1 MSFIFSKIRTKEEKN
16 WPCFREPFT
25 SNLCLFFFFFLLPL
39 SAVLSTSA
47 CLFLHFVLPCLHFCP
62 ASRLSGCLFFSSLLT
77 LSTSLVFL
85 SAAAAFFLYV
95 RHQVKPHTPTC
106 TTPPV
111 SRDPFVT
118 RASVS
123 IPILLSG
130 VRRSWPSLLLHIAL
144 RAELHNGSTLARLH
158 TRLHVHTHTQRRART
173 CTAAQEHIR
182 WPQLQGGAHAHTGA
196 RRCW

>member
-1 MSFIFSKIRTKEEKN
+1 MSVF
-16 WPCFREPFT
+16 
-25 SNLCLFFFFFLLPL
+25 
-39 SAVLSTSA
+39 
-47 CLFLHFVLPCLHFCP
+47 
-62 ASRLSGCLFFSSLLT
+62 LFFSSSSFCCFVHFCLFIPPLCAT
-77 LSTSLVFL
+77 LSSLLSCQTSFWLSVFFLPPHTDNFSAL
-85 SAAAAFFLYV
+85 SQCSSCLFFLYV

-130 VRRSWPSLLLHIAL
+130 VRRSWPSLLLQIAL

-158 TRLHVHTHTQRRART
+158 KRLHVHTHTKTSTDMHSCA
-173 CTAAQEHIR
+173 
-182 WPQLQGGAHAHTGA
+182 GAL
-196 RRCW
+196 

>member
-1 MSFIFSKIRTKEEKN
+1 MSVF
-16 WPCFREPFT
+16 
-25 SNLCLFFFFFLLPL
+25 
-39 SAVLSTSA
+39 
-47 CLFLHFVLPCLHFCP
+47 
-62 ASRLSGCLFFSSLLT
+62 LFFSSSSFCCFVHFCLFIPPLCAT
-77 LSTSLVFL
+77 LSSLL
-85 SAAAAFFLYV
+85 SCQSSFRLSVFFLPPHTV
-95 RHQVKPHTPTC
+95 HFSGLSQCSSCLFFICQAPGQATHTPTC

-158 TRLHVHTHTQRRART
+158 TRLHVHTHTKTSTDMHSCAGALKVATTTGRCT
-173 CTAAQEHIR
+173 CTHWSKAVLVNEK
-182 WPQLQGGAHAHTGA
+182 
-196 RRCW
+196 

>member
-1 MSFIFSKIRTKEEKN
+1 MSIF
-16 WPCFREPFT
+16 
-25 SNLCLFFFFFLLPL
+25 LFFLLPL

-47 CLFLHFVLPCLHFCP
+47 CLFLHFVLPCLHFFP
-62 ASRLSGCLFFSSLLT
+62 ASRLSVCLFFSSLLT
-77 LSTSLVFL
+77 LTTSLLFL
-85 SAAAAFFLYV
+85 SVAAAFFFIC
-95 RHQVKPHTPTC
+95 QAPGQATHTPTC

-173 CTAAQEHIR
+173 CTAAQEHLR

-196 RRCW
+196 GRCW

>member
-1 MSFIFSKIRTKEEKN
+1 MSVF
-16 WPCFREPFT
+16 
-25 SNLCLFFFFFLLPL
+25 LFFLLPL

-62 ASRLSGCLFFSSLLT
+62 ASRLSVCLFFSSLLT
-77 LSTSLVFL
+77 LTTSLVFL

-158 TRLHVHTHTQRRART
+158 TRLHVHTHTKTSTDMHSCAGALKVATTTGRCT
-173 CTAAQEHIR
+173 CTHWSRAVLVNEK
-182 WPQLQGGAHAHTGA
+182 
-196 RRCW
+196 

>member
-25 SNLCLFFFFFLLPL
+25 SNLCLFSFFFFFLFLLFCPLLPVY
-39 SAVLSTSA
+39 SSTLCYLVFTS
-47 CLFLHFVLPCLHFCP
+47 VLPV
-62 ASRLSGCLFFSSLLT
+62 
-77 LSTSLVFL
+77 VFL
-85 SAAAAFFLYV
+85 VVCFFPPSSHCPLLWSFSVQQLPFFLYV

-173 CTAAQEHIR
+173 CTAAQEHFR

-196 RRCW
+196 GRCW